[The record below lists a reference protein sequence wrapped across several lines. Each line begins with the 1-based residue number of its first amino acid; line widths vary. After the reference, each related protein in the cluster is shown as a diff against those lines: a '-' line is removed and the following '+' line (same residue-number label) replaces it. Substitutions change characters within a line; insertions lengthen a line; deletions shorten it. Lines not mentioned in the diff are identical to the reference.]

1 MGEDPMKRGIRI
13 LIALAVATAVI
24 GTVGA
29 GAVTA
34 QEHSASNC
42 NQGHANPN
50 NYEAVYPGTDD
61 CGFTNGEATIGS
73 PAELPEA
80 NPHDQAPW

>member
-1 MGEDPMKRGIRI
+1 MKRGIRI

-24 GTVGA
+24 GTLGA
-29 GAVTA
+29 GAA
-34 QEHSASNC
+34 AADSASNC
-42 NQGHANPN
+42 NQGHANPAN
-50 NYEAVYPGTDD
+50 SDMVYPGTDD
-61 CGFTNGEATIGS
+61 CGFINGDATIGS